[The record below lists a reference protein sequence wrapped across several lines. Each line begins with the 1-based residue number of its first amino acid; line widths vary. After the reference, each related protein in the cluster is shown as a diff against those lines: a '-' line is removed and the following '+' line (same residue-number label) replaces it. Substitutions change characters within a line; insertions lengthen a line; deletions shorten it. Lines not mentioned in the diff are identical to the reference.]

1 MKFLKMNSVKCMSL
15 EQNPALSTVC
25 PGPGINN
32 FDVSLRPIL
41 SAIGIAD
48 YNLNNFF
55 FTYSFCL
62 NSILRI
68 IFHLLQKSV
77 LLPIATLISWL
88 ALISS
93 LYLQISL
100 RKKLCPLQLNI
111 TITRP
116 SRNFTPKLFKD
127 LLYHQ

>member
-1 MKFLKMNSVKCMSL
+1 MNSVKCMSL

-55 FTYSFCL
+55 LYLFF
-62 NSILRI
+62 
-68 IFHLLQKSV
+68 
-77 LLPIATLISWL
+77 LPKFNIKDYFPFATE
-88 ALISS
+88 ISS
-93 LYLQISL
+93 LPDSNSYFMASSDIKSL
-100 RKKLCPLQLNI
+100 FANI
-111 TITRP
+111 A
-116 SRNFTPKLFKD
+116 
-127 LLYHQ
+127 